1 MKLTLLMI
9 PRFTDQVKIVVYSF
23 EKLAFPKAV
32 FDQLSWTGDSLY
44 TINSLVLFF
53 SFGNILY

>member
-9 PRFTDQVKIVVYSF
+9 PRFTDQVKIVYIVW
-23 EKLAFPKAV
+23 KLASPKAV